1 MTTYTS
7 SAAFA
12 DEDFGIDLGGVP
24 ESDSYALIPVG
35 DYPMQCIG
43 VELKPTNAGGKRI
56 AAKFEVTEGEFAGRK
71 VFENFNIQHSNHQ
84 TVEIALKV
92 IKQWVKACG
101 GTGEERLTMG
111 LLAGLEG
118 KEFVGTLKIE
128 KDKTGQYGDQNRI
141 RSYAQ
146 AAGAAPRRTAPPTPT
161 PAGRATAAAS
171 PTRQPWER

>member
-1 MTTYTS
+1 MTTYS

-43 VELKPTNAGGKRI
+43 VELKTTNNGGSRI

-71 VFENFNIQHSNHQ
+71 VFENFNIKHSNPQ
-84 TVEIALKV
+84 TVEIALKG
-92 IKQWVKACG
+92 IKQWVRACG
-101 GTGEERLTMG
+101 GEGNERLTMG

-118 KEFVGTLKIE
+118 KEFIGTLKVE

-141 RSYAQ
+141 KSYAPY
-146 AAGAAPRRTAPPTPT
+146 AGPAPRRASAPVPP
-161 PAGRATAAAS
+161 PAARAPAPAAA
-171 PTRQPWER
+171 RQPWER

>member
-1 MTTYTS
+1 MTTYYAT
-7 SAAFA
+7 A
-12 DEDFGIDLGGVP
+12 DEDFGIDLSGVP
-24 ESDSYALIPVG
+24 ESTAYDLIPPG

-56 AAKFEVTEGEFAGRK
+56 AAKFEVTEGPFAGRK

-84 TVEIALKV
+84 TVEIALKS

-118 KEFVGTLKIE
+118 KEFTGTLKVE

-146 AAGAAPRRTAPPTPT
+146 AAGAAPRR
-161 PAGRATAAAS
+161 AAAS
-171 PTRQPWER
+171 VPPAARTAAQPARQPWER